1 MFYKYLFYMRQIIL
15 DEIKKIITERVKWTK
30 DMVQKEA
37 DKYSSRSEFQKKS
50 PNADSAARRN
60 GWIDDVTKHMTLKR
74 NDNWTYN
81 EILQIAQ
88 KYDKFIDFR
97 NNENAAFLFAKRHG
111 FIDDVISHMK
121 RNIRWDKEKIKNVA
135 LNYNSRSEFEKND
148 SNAYNA
154 ALRMGI
160 MDDVTQHMSLLGHRY
175 KRMIYVYEFSDKYF
189 YVGLTYNQDK
199 RNYKHLRDAKSSVN
213 QHILK
218 TGLTPILKKITEYI
232 TNEEAVQKENEIL
245 NQYINDGWTPLNK
258 SKTGSLGGNSQK
270 WSKDEIMSIAKKYT
284 KLKDFRN
291 NDPRAVEAAVRN
303 GWYDEVIKDLEKTIK
318 IKKYTRELLE
328 KIIESYKTLADFREK
343 EPTAYNA
350 ILSNK
355 WYDLIENLERK
366 EYPWTDFNNVKQE
379 AKKYKTKKEFSQ
391 NSSGAYN
398 SAIRNGWMDDVTKHM
413 VSKFVWTKDLVNDI
427 AKKYDSY
434 VDFRKNNKT
443 AYDAA
448 QRNSWLNDVTK
459 HMERR
464 KVWDNE
470 SVKQEALKY
479 QNREA
484 FRLGSM
490 GAYSYAKK
498 NNILDNV
505 TSHMELKNVKGHKED
520 SFTCEFCEKKIGGL
534 SNFTRHLKVSHN
546 TDLEQIKE
554 PPL

>member
-1 MFYKYLFYMRQIIL
+1 MRQIIL
-15 DEIKKIITERVKWTK
+15 KEIKKIIMERVSWTK
-30 DMVQKEA
+30 EMVQKEA
-37 DKYSSRSEFQKKS
+37 EKYSSRVEFQKKS
-50 PNADSAARRN
+50 PNAESAARRN

-74 NDNWTYN
+74 NDNWTYD
-81 EILQIAQ
+81 EILKIAQ

-97 NNENAAFLFAKRHG
+97 NNENGAFLFAKRHG

-148 SNAYNA
+148 PNAYNA

-160 MDDVTQHMSLLGHRY
+160 MDDIAQHMSLLGHRY
-175 KRMIYVYEFSDKYF
+175 KRMIYVYEFPDKYF
-189 YVGLTYNQDK
+189 YVGLTYNQKK
-199 RNYKHLRDAKSSVN
+199 RNYNHLRDVKSSVN

-218 TGLTPILKKITEYI
+218 TGLTPELKKITEYL
-232 TNEEAVQKENEIL
+232 TNEEAVKKENEIL
-245 NQYINDGWTPLNK
+245 NQYINDGWIPLNK
-258 SKTGSLGGNSQK
+258 SKTGSLGGNLQK

-291 NDPRAVEAAVRN
+291 NDPRAVEAAIRN

-318 IKKYTRELLE
+318 IKKYTREILE
-328 KIIESYKTLADFREK
+328 KIIEGYKTLADFREK

-398 SAIRNGWMDDVTKHM
+398 SAIRNGWMDDITKHM
-413 VSKFVWTKDLVNDI
+413 ASKFVWTKDLVNDI

-434 VDFRKNNKT
+434 VDFRKDNKT

-448 QRNSWLNDVTK
+448 QRNGWLNDVTK

-464 KVWDNE
+464 NVWDNE

-479 QNREA
+479 QNRES

-498 NNILDNV
+498 NNILDDV
-505 TSHMELKNVKGHKED
+505 TKHMELKNTKGHKED
-520 SFTCEFCEKKIGGL
+520 IFTCEFCGQEIGGIG
-534 SNFTRHLKVSHN
+534 NIRRHLKVSHN
-546 TDLEQIKE
+546 VNT
-554 PPL
+554 